1 MVIGISVFEVH
12 IPGSRSLKHKRR
24 LVKGLIDR
32 VFHRYRVSIAESD
45 YHDRRQRAEIAVALV
60 ARDERE
66 AQRVLARVRE
76 LVEQETE
83 WQLTSWEPQYLTA
96 S

>member
-45 YHDRRQRAEIAVALV
+45 YHDRHQLAEIAVALV